1 MSEAQK
7 LMAEVMQRHARFER
21 WEDDQ
26 GGTSRWAGYECGDDC
41 DWHGKT
47 VSEYFEHVAAEMD
60 KALGGLTREYCARH
74 HSGGG
79 ALGFTTE
86 SDASR
91 HIADNPPVPGGVERP
106 PDPGYSG
113 VESRWVSSWTEAPHD

>member
-1 MSEAQK
+1 MSEVQK
-7 LMAEVMQRHARFER
+7 LMTEVLEQHYLRAETNRI
-21 WEDDQ
+21 
-26 GGTSRWAGYECGDDC
+26 GYCGQEC
-41 DWHGKT
+41 DWSGQFGDHPK
-47 VSEYFEHVAAEMD
+47 HLAAEID

-113 VESRWVSSWTEAPHD
+113 VESRWVSGWTEATE